1 MNKIKYII
9 LIFSL
14 IISFTSCQKEAE
26 LTYANQEAKIDSYI
40 TSLMSSGEY
49 ELTRN
54 GGSNRI
60 TTTKGSGEELREGG
74 TISLYLAGYTF
85 SNGFNKNGLFFT
97 NSEEAA
103 TEAGWSIT
111 EPDYNILTVTLSK
124 DNFIEGLYNGLIGV
138 KGGECCQIVFSAKY
152 GYGTKKNGMIPA
164 KTALLYKVWVESIS
178 NE

>member
-1 MNKIKYII
+1 MNNFKYII
-9 LIFSL
+9 LIISL
-14 IISFTSCQKEAE
+14 IISSVSCQKEAE

-40 TSLMSSGEY
+40 TSLMNTGEY
-49 ELTRN
+49 QLTRN

-60 TTTKGSGEELREGG
+60 TTTTGSGEELREGG
-74 TISLYLAGYTF
+74 TVSLYLAGYTF
-85 SNGFNKNGLFFT
+85 SNGFNKNDLFFT

-103 TEAGWSIT
+103 NEAGWSVT
-111 EPDYNILTVTLSK
+111 EADYDILTLTLSK

-138 KGGECCQIVFSAKY
+138 KGGECCQIIFSAKY
-152 GYGTKKNGMIPA
+152 GFKTKKNGIIPA

>member
-103 TEAGWSIT
+103 TEAGQFHRR
-111 EPDYNILTVTLSK
+111 TLQRTHRSK
-124 DNFIEGLYNGLIGV
+124 GRRVLSDCIFCKIWLRHKE
-138 KGGECCQIVFSAKY
+138 KWHDSC
-152 GYGTKKNGMIPA
+152 KNCPTLQSLGREYI
-164 KTALLYKVWVESIS
+164 K
-178 NE
+178 